1 LGTIPAPAGWKRSLA
16 DTIATTVKEFAP
28 VMRGIPVVLLA
39 LDCQPWHGSLGL
51 SLLTAAEAE
60 ADTQLADPAE
70 MAAWRYYDFSA
81 GLVSWQPAA
90 LLGRSMRAA
99 YESAPDRRATAESFF
114 RACAEALASPDVAG
128 VVGSLARAD
137 EFRMSV
143 AHPDDGREFFP
154 PMDAAEA

>member
-1 LGTIPAPAGWKRSLA
+1 MDAIPALDDWKRSLA
-16 DTIATTVKEFAP
+16 DTIAATVREFAP
-28 VMRGIPVVLLA
+28 VLRGIPVVLLA
-39 LDCQPWHGSLGL
+39 LDCQPWHGSLEL

-60 ADTQLADPAE
+60 ADNRLADPSE
-70 MAAWRYYDFSA
+70 MAAWQFYELSA
-81 GLVSWQPAA
+81 GLPSWQPAA
-90 LLGRSMRAA
+90 LLGRSMQAA
-99 YESAPDRRATAESFF
+99 YASAPDRRDTAEGYF